1 MDTNNLEQKIVT
13 LEAKVDAVYHSI
25 EKIRKY
31 MLVVAW
37 VTVGMIVLPALGL
50 VFVIPMFINSYV
62 GVLGGL

>member
-1 MDTNNLEQKIVT
+1 
-13 LEAKVDAVYHSI
+13 
-25 EKIRKY
+25 

-62 GVLGGL
+62 GALGGL